1 LDPIRGDLS
10 GGGMDL
16 RVIITMDLM
25 SENLSGVL
33 YVRDV
38 FPHTGSNESI
48 LEPPIGSF
56 NFWLLVGERVYRWL

>member
-1 LDPIRGDLS
+1 
-10 GGGMDL
+10 
-16 RVIITMDLM
+16 VIITMDLM